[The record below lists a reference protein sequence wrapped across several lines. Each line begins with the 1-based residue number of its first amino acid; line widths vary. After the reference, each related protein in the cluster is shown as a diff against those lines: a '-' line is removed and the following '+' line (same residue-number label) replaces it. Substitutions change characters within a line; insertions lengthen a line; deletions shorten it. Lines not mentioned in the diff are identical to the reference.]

1 MTNVSRGKI
10 CQLIFANPERPG
22 RFSPGPRKGAVEYRA
37 EAIARSR
44 AFHISAIDPPAF
56 VSAGYE
62 QIRFGVDKLAETHVQ
77 NQRSPQVNGLQ
88 AKLLHYEPVPL
99 PCEVK

>member
-1 MTNVSRGKI
+1 MSVDIRQSR
-10 CQLIFANPERPG
+10 ET

-62 QIRFGVDKLAETHVQ
+62 QIRFACQRVCGNSRAEPKIPASKRVA
-77 NQRSPQVNGLQ
+77 SKVAAL
-88 AKLLHYEPVPL
+88 
-99 PCEVK
+99 